1 MAKLKNYKGTVK
13 LVSGITQN
21 NNQTYPLMEANAIQV
36 DENDKR
42 LDVELNDINKSIQ
55 NANSALIDAVPV
67 ETVLEWMSTNT
78 PKNYLQLNGQ
88 SLNIADYPELYA
100 VIGKTYGG
108 TNTTFK
114 LPNQNAGANVTLNYY
129 YIIKAK

>member
-36 DENDKR
+36 DDNDKR

-55 NANSALIDAVPV
+55 NTNNALIDAVPV
-67 ETVLEWMSTNT
+67 GTVLEWMSTNT

-88 SLNIADYPELYA
+88 SLNISDYPELYA

>member
-21 NNQTYPLMEANAIQV
+21 NNQNYPLMEANAIQV

-42 LDVELNDINKSIQ
+42 LDVELNEINKSIQ
-55 NANSALIDAVPV
+55 NTNNALIDAVPV
-67 ETVLEWMSTNT
+67 GTVLEWMSTNT

-88 SLNIADYPELYA
+88 SLNISDYPELYA

>member
-36 DENDKR
+36 DDNDKR
-42 LDVELNDINKSIQ
+42 LDVELNDINKPIQ
-55 NANSALIDAVPV
+55 NTNNALIDAVPV
-67 ETVLEWMSTNT
+67 GTVLEWMSTNT

-88 SLNIADYPELYA
+88 SLNMADYPELYA

>member
-42 LDVELNDINKSIQ
+42 LDVELNDINESIQ
-55 NANSALIDAVPV
+55 NTNNALIDAVPV
-67 ETVLEWMSTNT
+67 GTVLEWMSTNT